1 MINNAQLDNEKT
13 SYSYQ
18 VDLYKDDLEELE
30 ENYNRV
36 HKDYKDKSRVYIF
49 IGFKDMLFIVI
60 SYLFIQLYDQL
71 SRDYKRLQDD
81 QDYLKECLRQRDE
94 LIEVNFTFNI

>member
-1 MINNAQLDNEKT
+1 
-13 SYSYQ
+13 
-18 VDLYKDDLEELE
+18 
-30 ENYNRV
+30 
-36 HKDYKDKSRVYIF
+36 
-49 IGFKDMLFIVI
+49 MLFIVI